1 MKTLTAL
8 IPLFNEER
16 TITELVR
23 QLDSLPSGI
32 LTECIFV
39 DDGSNDSS
47 RQLLSLALIGVH
59 FKSQVIS
66 KTNGGKSSAIKE
78 GAKALTTTHAVILDS
93 DLELVTSD
101 IERLWQ
107 VVQSGENDYAF
118 GYRAFLAHSSFT
130 YRYSR
135 GNQLISNIYGI
146 FFNEVITDIMCGYKL
161 VPSEILQSLPFKY
174 KHFGLEIEIP
184 MQMWLNHQ
192 RPFEIGVAYRA
203 RTRAQGKSIS
213 VKDAFA
219 VIASMALFR
228 ITHRRA
234 KL

>member
-8 IPLFNEER
+8 IPFFNEER
-16 TITELVR
+16 TIAELVR
-23 QLDSLPSGI
+23 QLDSLPNGV

-39 DDGSNDSS
+39 DDGSTDSS
-47 RQLLSLALIGVH
+47 SRLLVQALENVH
-59 FKSQVIS
+59 FKSQILS
-66 KTNGGKSSAIKE
+66 KTNGGKASAIRE
-78 GAKALTTTHAVILDS
+78 GVKVLSTTHVVILDS
-93 DLELVTSD
+93 DLELATSD

-107 VVQSGENDYAF
+107 VVQSGESDFVF

-146 FFNEVITDIMCGYKL
+146 LFNEVITDIMCGYKL
-161 VPSEILQSLPFKY
+161 VSSETLQSLPYKY

-184 MQMWLNHQ
+184 MQMWLSHQ
-192 RPFEIGVAYRA
+192 RPFEVDVAYRA

-213 VKDAFA
+213 VKDALA
-219 VIASMALFR
+219 VIASMAVFR
-228 ITHRRA
+228 LTHRRV
-234 KL
+234 KI

>member
-8 IPLFNEER
+8 IPFFNEER
-16 TITELVR
+16 TIAELAR
-23 QLDSLPSGI
+23 QLDTLPEGV

-39 DDGSNDSS
+39 DDGSTDSS
-47 RQLLSLALIGVH
+47 SRLLSQALENVQI
-59 FKSQVIS
+59 KSQILS
-66 KTNGGKSSAIKE
+66 KTNGGKASAIRE
-78 GAKALTTTHAVILDS
+78 GVKALSTTHVVILDS
-93 DLELVTSD
+93 DLELATSD

-107 VVQSGENDYAF
+107 VVQAGENDFVF

-135 GNQLISNIYGI
+135 GNQLISNLYGI

-161 VPSEILQSLPFKY
+161 VPTQTLQSLPFKY

-192 RPFEIGVAYRA
+192 RPYEIDVEYRA
-203 RTRAQGKSIS
+203 RTRAQGKSIA

-219 VIASMALFR
+219 VIASMATFR
-228 ITHRRA
+228 IAHRRRNI
-234 KL
+234 